1 MAGLGGSWAM
11 VINKPF
17 IIGPGASGALW
28 GVLAAHAVW
37 ILTNRRYLPGPMA
50 SQMLRQVLVV
60 LVINIGITYGVPNIS
75 AAAHFGGGAVGAV
88 TAFLLNS
95 QRYGRPLQRRLAL
108 AGLVALPLL
117 CLGAVAE
124 AERLDPRWQF
134 LQ

>member
-1 MAGLGGSWAM
+1 
-11 VINKPF
+11 
-17 IIGPGASGALW
+17 
-28 GVLAAHAVW
+28 
-37 ILTNRRYLPGPMA
+37 
-50 SQMLRQVLVV
+50 QVLVV

-134 LQ
+134 LQLRHLYDKPLDDALQLHKSVVEPLLR